1 LVAGL
6 FDDTLNTIVQ
16 DVINDREHQPIRNF
30 RTFLDELLGDDKGDL
45 ENHLSELYNQDDSD
59 DIFSALIDYLQKIF
73 SLASRKGN
81 LDPLENNYIRLLQL
95 MLNLRNKKTWSCISF
110 NYDTLLEQSYLS
122 TGRDR
127 TRDFLTLENYSD
139 VCPRILKMHG
149 GFNFRYQFAE
159 IAQGK
164 PKTERELF
172 HLMMSQK
179 ADSFNN
185 HALIGLKSEI
195 PDHYSAGS
203 HWNAT
208 KGTHEPTHQY
218 NFPLIMIPIH
228 ATKKPENHYF
238 VDMLSKAKN
247 EIESSTLIIAIGY
260 NFGDESFCNEIK
272 KIDLSKKELILVST
286 SKLYEDPENHI
297 GFKNA
302 FNVWKTSKISLFKGD
317 GFSKFVTAIMKKVRY
332 PRNSN

>member
-1 LVAGL
+1 
-6 FDDTLNTIVQ
+6 
-16 DVINDREHQPIRNF
+16 
-30 RTFLDELLGDDKGDL
+30 
-45 ENHLSELYNQDDSD
+45 
-59 DIFSALIDYLQKIF
+59 
-73 SLASRKGN
+73 
-81 LDPLENNYIRLLQL
+81 
-95 MLNLRNKKTWSCISF
+95 
-110 NYDTLLEQSYLS
+110 
-122 TGRDR
+122 
-127 TRDFLTLENYSD
+127 
-139 VCPRILKMHG
+139 
-149 GFNFRYQFAE
+149 
-159 IAQGK
+159 
-164 PKTERELF
+164 
-172 HLMMSQK
+172 
-179 ADSFNN
+179 
-185 HALIGLKSEI
+185 
-195 PDHYSAGS
+195 
-203 HWNAT
+203 
-208 KGTHEPTHQY
+208 
-218 NFPLIMIPIH
+218 MIPIH